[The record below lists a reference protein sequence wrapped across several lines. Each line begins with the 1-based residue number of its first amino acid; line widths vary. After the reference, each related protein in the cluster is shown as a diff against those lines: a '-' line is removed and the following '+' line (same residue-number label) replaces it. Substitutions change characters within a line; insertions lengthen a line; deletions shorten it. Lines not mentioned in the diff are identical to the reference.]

1 VRTTLVTTLAVVA
14 AVGSGVIGGV
24 LYAFSAF
31 VMRGLAE
38 LPPERALAAMN
49 GINRAAPRAPLVVPL
64 VGTALVCVV
73 LGVLTARHL
82 DERGSWLVIAG
93 CALYLV
99 AFGVTM
105 FFHVPRN
112 DALLLVD
119 PSSAGAAAAWVDYRG
134 PWVVANHV
142 RSLAAVAGS
151 ALLVASLVRLA

>member
-1 VRTTLVTTLAVVA
+1 MRVGLTVAA

-31 VMRGLAE
+31 VMRGLSE

-49 GINRAAPRAPLVVPL
+49 GINRAAPRAPLVLPL
-64 VGTALVCVV
+64 VATALVCGV
-73 LGVLTARHL
+73 LGVITFGNL
-82 DERGSWLVIAG
+82 DERGSWLVLAG
-93 CALYLV
+93 CSLYLLS
-99 AFGVTM
+99 FGITV

-112 DALLLVD
+112 EALLLVD
-119 PSSAGAAAAWVDYRG
+119 PLSAGAGAAWVGYRK

-151 ALLVASLVRLA
+151 ALLVVSLWHRSS